1 MEDRFIENYRKGFPF
16 LKLVAAATPERG
28 ISVMDEAAQREAV
41 ERYDAFRGKVVKFVP
56 ASGAASRM
64 FKDLFE
70 GRDAGQYRQ
79 VRFLLPGRF
88 RRSFRLSGHRPC
100 DRAGAVGLG

>member
-28 ISVMDEAAQREAV
+28 IAVMDEAAQREAV

-56 ASGAASRM
+56 ASGAASR
-64 FKDLFE
+64 
-70 GRDAGQYRQ
+70 
-79 VRFLLPGRF
+79 F
-88 RRSFRLSGHRPC
+88 RRPFRLSGHRPC